1 MKYII
6 AVLALCSFL
15 FAWEKAFGETI
26 ITDNLLSNSTFTGSN
41 TGWTNHGT
49 TQQHHVG
56 MGNECAGS
64 AVDNSNS
71 GCGVSGSFA
80 GVDNGGVSQTVTLL
94 ENTNMTEAEIQ
105 NGFTSTMKNDIWFW
119 HGQDSVTMKQE
130 LTDSANNTTTQ
141 IRVVTDNHNNY
152 QTYTG
157 FKL

>member
-26 ITDNLLSNSTFTGSN
+26 VTDNLLSNSSFTGSN

-80 GVDNGGVSQTVTLL
+80 GVDNGGVSQTITLS
-94 ENTNMTEAEIQ
+94 EKTNMTEAEIQ
-105 NGFTSTMKNDIWFW
+105 NGFTSTMKNDIWF
-119 HGQDSVTMKQE
+119 
-130 LTDSANNTTTQ
+130 
-141 IRVVTDNHNNY
+141 
-152 QTYTG
+152 
-157 FKL
+157 

>member
-15 FAWEKAFGETI
+15 FAWNKAFGETI

-41 TGWTNHGT
+41 IGWTNHGA

-71 GCGVSGSFA
+71 GCGVSGSLR
-80 GVDNGGVSQTVTLL
+80 VLMMVVL
-94 ENTNMTEAEIQ
+94 
-105 NGFTSTMKNDIWFW
+105 
-119 HGQDSVTMKQE
+119 VKQ
-130 LTDSANNTTTQ
+130 
-141 IRVVTDNHNNY
+141 
-152 QTYTG
+152 
-157 FKL
+157 

>member
-1 MKYII
+1 MRKLILLLLI
-6 AVLALCSFL
+6 LFL
-15 FAWEKAFGETI
+15 STSTNSEV
-26 ITDNLLSNSTFTGSN
+26 ITTNNLLSNSTFTGSN

-80 GVDNGGVSQTVTLL
+80 GVDNGGVSQTITLS
-94 ENTNMTEAEIQ
+94 EKTNMTEAEIQ

-130 LTDSANNTTTQ
+130 L
-141 IRVVTDNHNNY
+141 
-152 QTYTG
+152 
-157 FKL
+157 